1 MNTASIDFRFLVE
14 SDGSPLLVFNQRGHI
29 LYLNDSAEILLG
41 YADYKELFQ
50 IALAHAPKDY
60 GTQTVMMELHY
71 HQLQFYAVTIA
82 YNSEEWIAMRLYY
95 RPRLAEEHKLDS
107 SRLRET
113 DLNLLLDMAIGFYRL
128 EHQGK
133 IRLMS
138 DRDLPALLTDQN
150 NASRLLRKALESFK
164 KSETLDITLRM
175 IPGEYILIDGQR
187 HPVIRLSVRGNLR
200 QRHEDRAME
209 ELAES
214 IGAAPYFQEDE
225 LTLDFP
231 FIPA

>member
-138 DRDLPALLTDQN
+138 DRDLPTLLTDQN

-164 KSETLDITLRM
+164 ESETLDITLRM

>member
-29 LYLNDSAEILLG
+29 LYLNDAAEILLG

-60 GTQTVMMELHY
+60 GSQTVMMELHY

-95 RPRLAEEHKLDS
+95 RPRLAEEHKIDS

-113 DLNLLLDMAIGFYRL
+113 DLNTLLDMAIGFYRL
-128 EHQGK
+128 ENHGK
-133 IRLMS
+133 LRLMT
-138 DRDLPALLTDQN
+138 DRDLPPLLTDQN

-164 KSETLDITLRM
+164 ESTALDISLRM
-175 IPGEYILIDGQR
+175 VPGEYILIDGRR
-187 HPVIRLSVRGNLR
+187 HPVLRLTIRGDRR
-200 QRHEDRAME
+200 QRHEDRLME

-214 IGAAPYFQEDE
+214 IGAAPYFQDDD
-225 LTLDFP
+225 LTLDLP